1 MRSMLTILCL
11 FASSAH
17 AVPGQFTHQ
26 GRLLADDGT
35 PMTGEA
41 TITFRVI
48 NAETGGTEL
57 WKETQTVALTN
68 GFYAAVL
75 GADEAGNPL
84 DTTVLQQ
91 APVWLELQL
100 DGKPAMFPRSPV
112 HAVPYATI
120 STVAG
125 SVSGGPVNATEIAVD
140 GTPVV
145 DGSGNWVGPAPTVQW
160 DDIEGMPEDFEDGTD
175 DVRKVRWQHNI

>member
-17 AVPGQFTHQ
+17 AAPSQFTHQ

-57 WKETQTVALTN
+57 WKETQTVPLTN

-75 GADEAGNPL
+75 GANETENQGRDGRACYQG
-84 DTTVLQQ
+84 T
-91 APVWLELQL
+91 LE
-100 DGKPAMFPRSPV
+100 
-112 HAVPYATI
+112 
-120 STVAG
+120 
-125 SVSGGPVNATEIAVD
+125 
-140 GTPVV
+140 
-145 DGSGNWVGPAPTVQW
+145 
-160 DDIEGMPEDFEDGTD
+160 
-175 DVRKVRWQHNI
+175 KV